1 MQWPTD
7 IHLKYHQPTTEDVE
21 GGSPLTK
28 KVLVTGVGGPAG
40 RATATFLR
48 QRGINVIGTDIRH
61 VEEVC
66 DTFHRVPRGD
76 DPSFT
81 DAILSLV
88 SRERPVLL
96 IPTVSEELP
105 TVSRLRHRLRAL
117 GVQVFISEPAVVD
130 LANDKFDT
138 VTQLKELRIPV
149 PETLILSGRHG
160 VTEAGES
167 LGYPFLVKPRVGR
180 GGRGVVVYQQASDA
194 VLEQRTDVVCQE
206 FMPGEE
212 CDLNL
217 FAYPAG
223 HVKTIAVLQKTR
235 MKQGIVGNALS
246 VQRVIRRDMAELGIR
261 VTRTLKLEGPN
272 SMKARRDR
280 NGVPRILAID
290 PLVGSSMMM
299 TEEILE
305 SLLVTTFEA
314 D

>member
-1 MQWPTD
+1 M
-7 IHLKYHQPTTEDVE
+7 HLKYHQLTTDDVE
-21 GGSPLTK
+21 GGFPLTK
-28 KVLVTGVGGPAG
+28 RVLVTGVGGPAG
-40 RATATFLR
+40 RAVTTFLR
-48 QRGINVIGTDIRH
+48 QRGITVIGTDIRH
-61 VEEVC
+61 VEEIS
-66 DTFHRVPRGD
+66 DAFHLVPRGD
-76 DPSFT
+76 DPKFT
-81 DAILSLV
+81 DAILTLI

-96 IPTVSEELP
+96 IPTVSEELS

-117 GVQVFISEPAVVD
+117 GVQVFISEPALVD

-149 PETLILSGRHG
+149 PETLILSGRQG

-180 GGRGVVVYQQASDA
+180 GGRGVVVYHQASDA
-194 VLEQRTDVVCQE
+194 VHEQRSDVVYQE

-261 VTRTLKLEGPN
+261 VTRALKLEGPN

-305 SLLVTTFEA
+305 SLLVTAFEA

>member
-1 MQWPTD
+1 MHGHTD
-7 IHLKYHQPTTEDVE
+7 IHPNYHQSIIESVE
-21 GGSPLTK
+21 GESPLTR

-40 RATATFLR
+40 RATVIFLR
-48 QRGINVIGTDIRH
+48 QRGINVIGTDVQQ
-61 VEEVC
+61 VESIV
-66 DTFHRVPRGD
+66 DSFHLVPRGD
-76 DPSFT
+76 DPCFE

-105 TVSRLRHRLRAL
+105 IVSRFRHRLRAL
-117 GVQVFISEPAVVD
+117 GVHVFISEPAVVD

-138 VTQLKELRIPV
+138 ATQLKELRIPV
-149 PETLILSGRHG
+149 PKTLLLSEIRS
-160 VTEAGES
+160 VREVGES

-180 GGRGVVVYQQASDA
+180 GGRGVVVYQQPSDA
-194 VLEQRTDVVCQE
+194 VSEQRTDVVCQE

-261 VTRTLKLEGPN
+261 VTRALKLEGPID
-272 SMKARRDR
+272 MDVRRDR
-280 NGVPRILAID
+280 NGVPRVLEINARVGANVLATD
-290 PLVGSSMMM
+290 
-299 TEEILE
+299 EILE
-305 SLLVTTFEA
+305 SLLIAAFEG